1 VDGVSFEVHAGEVLG
16 LGGMVGAGRT
26 EIARALFGL
35 DRVTSGSIELDGTP
49 VAFGRP
55 DEAIAAGI
63 GLVPENR
70 KADGLFFNFEG
81 PRNITTS
88 KWSRVMRG
96 LVFDLSRERAVGRS
110 FVDMLKIT
118 PTAMDTTVR
127 FLSGGNQQK
136 VVIAR
141 WLHAEAKVLILDEP
155 TQGID
160 VGAKLDVYGVI
171 NDLAAQGVA
180 IILISSD
187 YPELIAM
194 SDRIA
199 VIREGAVA
207 AVMPAEEMTEHR
219 LIAIASGAAPASR
232 PAPAT
237 GGPPHDAAAVELDL
251 PGSLRGADPGRG
263 LREPHH
269 GPLPAAAEPVERHA
283 PGEQRGPRGDRR
295 HAGDPRRRHR
305 PEPRLR
311 ARALQLHAGDPGEEL
326 GLAGRGGHPRHAVAG
341 RAPGAVQRRAERVRA
356 HPGLRRD
363 LATLTIYRGLAFLI
377 TGGTPIFSIS
387 PKLRPIFYGSF
398 LGVPLPLYY
407 VVAAFVLTA
416 LFLRY
421 TVPGRAIYAVGGNE
435 SAARFT
441 GIKVNRTRL
450 LTFVIAGLMAAAAG
464 VLTTARLDSG
474 SPNYGVALEL
484 QAIAAAVIG
493 GASLAGGY
501 GNIIATLFGALIV
514 AVVQNGLNLNAV
526 PASWQQITLG
536 TIILMAVGLDMWR
549 KDLGDAL
556 RRLFRR
562 PGQKG
567 SG

>member
-1 VDGVSFEVHAGEVLG
+1 MSQRLLSSSVVGPFAALILVVIVVSLTTDRFLLPQNLSNVTLQVSIVALAAIGATLVILAGGIDLSPGSVLALSSCTLAILVKNWGWPVELAIPATLLLGALLG
-16 LGGMVGAGRT
+16 LCNGVLSAYLR
-26 EIARALFGL
+26 IPAFV
-35 DRVTSGSIELDGTP
+35 VT
-49 VAFGRP
+49 
-55 DEAIAAGI
+55 
-63 GLVPENR
+63 
-70 KADGLFFNFEG
+70 
-81 PRNITTS
+81 
-88 KWSRVMRG
+88 
-96 LVFDLSRERAVGRS
+96 
-110 FVDMLKIT
+110 
-118 PTAMDTTVR
+118 
-127 FLSGGNQQK
+127 
-136 VVIAR
+136 
-141 WLHAEAKVLILDEP
+141 
-155 TQGID
+155 
-160 VGAKLDVYGVI
+160 
-171 NDLAAQGVA
+171 
-180 IILISSD
+180 
-187 YPELIAM
+187 
-194 SDRIA
+194 
-199 VIREGAVA
+199 
-207 AVMPAEEMTEHR
+207 
-219 LIAIASGAAPASR
+219 
-232 PAPAT
+232 
-237 GGPPHDAAAVELDL
+237 
-251 PGSLRGADPGRG
+251 
-263 LREPHH
+263 
-269 GPLPAAAEPVERHA
+269 
-283 PGEQRGPRGDRR
+283 
-295 HAGDPRRRHR
+295 
-305 PEPRLR
+305 
-311 ARALQLHAGDPGEEL
+311 
-326 GLAGRGGHPRHAVAG
+326 
-341 RAPGAVQRRAERVRA
+341 
-356 HPGLRRD
+356 

-407 VVAAFVLTA
+407 VLVAFVLAA

-450 LTFVIAGLMAAAAG
+450 LTFVIAGLTAAAAG

-474 SPNYGVALEL
+474 SPNYGVGLEL

-493 GASLAGGY
+493 GASLAGGS